1 MKKEF
6 IKSKLMVYQLKA
18 LNFQEVNREFME
30 VEIQN
35 SKWVGFFKM
44 SISRKIYIKKKK
56 SRSTYIKILSLD
68 WNNVINT
75 QQMLSSL
82 GQFEE
87 ILLTFMFH
95 YFHYYYQTRLV
106 LWYLAYLNGI

>member
-1 MKKEF
+1 MITNQFLLKNAMKKEF

-44 SISRKIYIKKKK
+44 SISRKKD
-56 SRSTYIKILSLD
+56 L
-68 WNNVINT
+68 
-75 QQMLSSL
+75 
-82 GQFEE
+82 
-87 ILLTFMFH
+87 H
-95 YFHYYYQTRLV
+95 
-106 LWYLAYLNGI
+106 